1 MLSSEAVLSLAK
13 QGQKAHSYSKHATL
27 ATSFSFKKGICWQ
40 QNYFLRKT
48 LNEKMTNA
56 VMNTHTT
63 PGAINHDY
71 SNRAPTGIDRAKIL
85 KFGKSKVLSKE

>member
-1 MLSSEAVLSLAK
+1 
-13 QGQKAHSYSKHATL
+13 
-27 ATSFSFKKGICWQ
+27 
-40 QNYFLRKT
+40 
-48 LNEKMTNA
+48 MTNA

-71 SNRAPTGIDRAKIL
+71 SNRAPTGMDRAKIL